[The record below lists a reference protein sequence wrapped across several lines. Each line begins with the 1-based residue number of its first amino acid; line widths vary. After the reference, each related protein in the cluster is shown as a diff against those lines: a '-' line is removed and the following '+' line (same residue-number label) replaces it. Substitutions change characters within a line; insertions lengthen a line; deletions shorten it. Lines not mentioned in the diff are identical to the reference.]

1 MDKYEKLINQGIRR
15 LELQGFLSGTS
26 DQVRSIIDDLEL
38 APVDP
43 EQSFRKLE
51 KESIPSILEE
61 MGFTCKVLDEDLLDL
76 KLGEEQILIGTSFF
90 PVISLNLSFRIE
102 GESSDSIE
110 CLRQAAFD
118 ITAKWCLVKSS
129 LINNDTL
136 LVVSIEVMHEDEA
149 SFRHNLRFYLETLD
163 QAMEDL
169 RKRHIELIHDHKF
182 GRYMVKPQGGKT
194 VS

>member
-15 LELQGFLSGTS
+15 LELRGFLSGAS

-43 EQSFRKLE
+43 DQSIRKLE
-51 KESIPSILEE
+51 KENIPSVLEE
-61 MGFTCKVLDEDLLDL
+61 MGFAFKILDEDMLEL
-76 KLGEEQILIGTSFF
+76 KLGDEQIMIGTNFF
-90 PVISLNLSFRIE
+90 PIISVNMSFRLE
-102 GESSDSIE
+102 EESSDSIE
-110 CLRQAAFD
+110 CLRKAASD

-129 LINNDTL
+129 LIMNDTL
-136 LVVSIEVMHEDEA
+136 LVVSIEAMHEDEA
-149 SFRHNLRFYLETLD
+149 SFRHNFRFYLETLD

-169 RKRHIELIHDHKF
+169 RKRHLELIRNHKF
-182 GRYMVKPQGGKT
+182 SGYMVKPQGGKT